1 MIVLAVILPLSGV
14 ARTGLEQEE
23 VGQRRIGPLHTR
35 RGNRLAP
42 LQGANEQH
50 LIGHPPANPAQFADR
65 LRGGRKLLRHRIQ
78 IQRGRQFLWHER
90 FAPTDRRNERARC
103 RLRSEEHTS
112 ELQSLMRI
120 SYAVFCLKKK
130 TKSIHYTEE

>member
-50 LIGHPPANPAQFADR
+50 RIGHPPANPAQFADR

-90 FAPTDRRNERARC
+90 
-103 RLRSEEHTS
+103 SEEHTS

-120 SYAVFCLKKK
+120 SYAVFCLKQK
-130 TKSIHYTEE
+130 TKQQNQKLKASTT